1 MQEKLRKYIYPYQDA
16 ITVYLTF
23 ISIFYIYL
31 ITHWSHFCIKTTILD
46 KIKIQIFKVKV
57 YEWSA
62 CFSKMGGNIN
72 NISVGHFKEEKL
84 FNQKL
89 LFTNFL
95 SFFVY
100 IYLYSFG
107 KEIVNQDE
115 GGDIKNF
122 YFAFPNIT
130 YCFFFV
136 FFQV

>member
-1 MQEKLRKYIYPYQDA
+1 
-16 ITVYLTF
+16 
-23 ISIFYIYL
+23 
-31 ITHWSHFCIKTTILD
+31 
-46 KIKIQIFKVKV
+46 
-57 YEWSA
+57 
-62 CFSKMGGNIN
+62 MGGNIN

-115 GGDIKNF
+115 GG
-122 YFAFPNIT
+122 Y
-130 YCFFFV
+130 
-136 FFQV
+136 